1 MSATPEH
8 PENSDPG
15 TQRPSFGVGNDAPTS
30 HEPPKPPGSAGRA
43 AAGDDEPPP
52 ERIGPYKIAGQIGRG
67 GFGSVYLGVREDD
80 TFHKRAAIKL
90 LRRGMDTAD
99 ILRRFELE
107 RQVLG
112 ALNHPNI
119 ARLLDGGKVADGRP
133 WLAMQFVE
141 GIAITDYCD
150 HNHLGTDARLAL
162 FRKVCEAVHY
172 AHQNLVVH
180 RDLKPGNILVT
191 AQGEPVLLDFG
202 IAKLVNPEMAGVP
215 MVTGPEIRLMTPEY
229 ASPEQVRGEP
239 VSTSSDVYA
248 LGVLLYELLTGRRP
262 FKLKSRIEQHII
274 EVICNSEPERPSTA
288 VTHAEEVQT
297 GDGTTVTLT
306 PEKIAATRDGVPTR
320 LKRRLSGDVDNIV
333 LKAMHRA
340 PGRRY
345 PSAAELSADID
356 RHLDGLPVAARPD
369 SFVYVA
375 GKFVQRHRAGVLAAA
390 LCAAAVIG
398 GAGATAHQWQHRRAQ
413 ENLTALERTEK
424 EKQRELAESVLRQ
437 MDGITAGFTR
447 DLISDLRKVE
457 GGTAAS
463 SLVATTSLKVLE
475 ELRARFPNDPQFARR
490 LARGYSSLAQVQ
502 GGLRRPSEG
511 DTEGALALATRA
523 VEMQQAALA
532 TAPRD
537 RDMRRELASY
547 RIIRADALR
556 ALRKADAAAQE
567 QDAARAELG
576 ALMTEDPDDTAA
588 ARLYSVALLAS
599 GDRAS
604 AAGRKDEAGALFDEA
619 MAIRRRLLT
628 GDEENADK
636 LRDLTVAMNR
646 VADARA
652 EAGDDAGALAMY
664 REALDIRRR
673 TAARE
678 PNART
683 KRDLLNAAGRLAQT
697 LTARPAPGDHEE
709 AARLFAERHEL
720 AVALA
725 AADPTD
731 ARAKR
736 DLARSHTDLSMLAAG
751 RAEWDRAESEAG
763 AAAAIL
769 RLLRQLDADNAENR
783 FLLAEA
789 LERQG
794 TAHAGAKRVGPAAA
808 RFGEALALFRELA
821 ASYPAEAYY
830 PEAAQRVQGAM
841 NALGG

>member
-1 MSATPEH
+1 MPER
-8 PENSDPG
+8 PDQPAAPNPG
-15 TQRPSFGVGNDAPTS
+15 QPVVSFGPGNDAPTS

-43 AAGDDEPPP
+43 MGGDENEPAP
-52 ERIGPYKIAGQIGRG
+52 ERIGPYKIAGRIGRG
-67 GFGSVYLGVREDD
+67 GFGTVYLGVREDD
-80 TFHKRAAIKL
+80 TFHKRAAIKI

-119 ARLLDGGKVADGRP
+119 ARLLDGGKVEDGRP
-133 WLAMQFVE
+133 WLAMQYVE

-162 FRKVCEAVHY
+162 FRKVCEAVHF

-191 AQGEPVLLDFG
+191 AQGEPILLDFG

-215 MVTGPEIRLMTPEY
+215 MITGPEIRLMTPEY

-239 VSTSSDVYA
+239 VSTASDVYA

-262 FKLKSRIEQHII
+262 FKLKSRVEQHII
-274 EVICNSEPERPSTA
+274 DVICNAEPEKPSTA
-288 VTHAEEVQT
+288 VTHADEVQT

-320 LKRRLSGDVDNIV
+320 LKRKLSGDVDNIV

-345 PSAAELSADID
+345 PSAADLSADIE
-356 RHLDGLPVAARPD
+356 RHLDGLPVTARPD

-390 LCAAAVIG
+390 AVALAVVG
-398 GAGATAHQWQHRRAQ
+398 GIGATVYQWQQRRAQ
-413 ENLTALERTEK
+413 ERLTELERAEK
-424 EKQRELAESVLRQ
+424 DKQKQLAESVLTQ
-437 MDGITAGFTR
+437 LDGITSGFTR
-447 DLISDLRKVE
+447 ELLVDLRKVE
-457 GGTAAS
+457 GATAAS

-475 ELRARFPNDPQFARR
+475 ELRSRFPDDPQFARR

-511 DTEGALALATRA
+511 DTEGALALATKA

-532 TAPRD
+532 ARPGD
-537 RDMRRELASY
+537 RELERELAAY
-547 RIIRADALR
+547 RLVRADALR
-556 ALRKADAAAQE
+556 ALRKADLAAQE
-567 QDAARAELG
+567 QDAARATLEKLV
-576 ALMTEDPDDTAA
+576 AADPADDGA
-588 ARLYSVALLAS
+588 ARQYSIALIAY
-599 GDRAS
+599 GDRLS
-604 AAGRKDEAGALFDEA
+604 GAGKKDEARARFDEA
-619 MAIRRRLLT
+619 LAIRRRLLE
-628 GDEENADK
+628 GDSDNVDK

-646 VADARA
+646 VAGAVRD
-652 EAGDDAGALAMY
+652 AGDSAGATAMF

-673 TAARE
+673 VAERD

-683 KRDLLNAAGRLAQT
+683 RRDVLNAAASLGQTLLAQG
-697 LTARPAPGDHEE
+697 ARDD
-709 AARLFAERHEL
+709 AARLLAERHAL
-720 AVALA
+720 AVALVD
-725 AADPTD
+725 ADPTD

-736 DLARSHTDLSMLAAG
+736 DLVRSHADLSSLGAAG
-751 RAEWDRAESEAG
+751 GDWTAAENEAVAAVRIARALAQFERA
-763 AAAAIL
+763 
-769 RLLRQLDADNAENR
+769 NAENR
-783 FLLAEA
+783 FLLAES

-794 TAHAGAKRVGPAAA
+794 EAQAGAKKVGPAAA
-808 RFGEALALFRELA
+808 SFGEALALYRELA
-821 ASYPAEAYY
+821 ADFPAEAYY
-830 PEAAQRVQGAM
+830 PESVRRVEAAAT
-841 NALGG
+841 ALGG

>member
-1 MSATPEH
+1 MSATPER
-8 PENSDPG
+8 PENPDPG
-15 TQRPSFGVGNDAPTS
+15 TKRPSFGVGNDAPTS
-30 HEPPKPPGSAGRA
+30 HDPPKPPGGAGRGIGG
-43 AAGDDEPPP
+43 AGDDDEPPP
-52 ERIGPYKIAGQIGRG
+52 ERIGPYKIAGRIGRG
-67 GFGSVYLGVREDD
+67 GFGTVYLGVREDD

-119 ARLLDGGKVADGRP
+119 ARLLDGGRVEDGRP

-162 FRKVCEAVHY
+162 FRKVCQAVHY
-172 AHQNLVVH
+172 AHQNGIVH

-239 VSTSSDVYA
+239 VSTASDVYA

-274 EVICNSEPERPSTA
+274 DVICNSEPEKPSTA

-297 GDGTTVTLT
+297 GDGETVTLT

-345 PSAAELSADID
+345 PSAAELSADIE

-375 GKFVQRHRAGVLAAA
+375 GKFVQRHRAGVLAASV
-390 LCAAAVIG
+390 AAACVLG
-398 GAGATAHQWQHRRAQ
+398 GVGLAGYQWQERRAQ
-413 ENLTALERTEK
+413 AQIAATERTEK
-424 EKQRELAESVLRQ
+424 EKQKELAESVLRQ
-437 MDGITAGFTR
+437 LDGITAGFTR
-447 DLISDLRKVE
+447 ELLTDLRKVE
-457 GGTAAS
+457 GATAAS

-475 ELRARFPNDPQFARR
+475 ELRARFPDDPAFARR

-511 DTEGALALATRA
+511 DTEGALALATKA

-532 TAPRD
+532 ASPRD
-537 RDMRRELASY
+537 RDMRRESLPRTASS
-547 RIIRADALR
+547 
-556 ALRKADAAAQE
+556 AATRCGAQRRRRGPGAGCGPRGTQGPHGRRRRRCRRGE
-567 QDAARAELG
+567 AVLGRAARIGRPRQRGRSQGRGGRDVRRG
-576 ALMTEDPDDTAA
+576 ARHPPAVID
-588 ARLYSVALLAS
+588 
-599 GDRAS
+599 
-604 AAGRKDEAGALFDEA
+604 
-619 MAIRRRLLT
+619 RRR
-628 GDEENADK
+628 GE
-636 LRDLTVAMNR
+636 
-646 VADARA
+646 
-652 EAGDDAGALAMY
+652 
-664 REALDIRRR
+664 RR
-673 TAARE
+673 
-678 PNART
+678 
-683 KRDLLNAAGRLAQT
+683 Q
-697 LTARPAPGDHEE
+697 
-709 AARLFAERHEL
+709 
-720 AVALA
+720 V
-725 AADPTD
+725 
-731 ARAKR
+731 
-736 DLARSHTDLSMLAAG
+736 ARSHGGDEPRG
-751 RAEWDRAESEAG
+751 RG
-763 AAAAIL
+763 
-769 RLLRQLDADNAENR
+769 
-783 FLLAEA
+783 
-789 LERQG
+789 QG
-794 TAHAGAKRVGPAAA
+794 RSGRRRRGDGDVP
-808 RFGEALALFRELA
+808 
-821 ASYPAEAYY
+821 
-830 PEAAQRVQGAM
+830 
-841 NALGG
+841 